1 MSKHLN
7 DLSAVYLSQIAEEKK
22 CNATAEGTDCPEHG
36 DKACP
41 TVEEDCGCEH
51 EMKDKKKKKVVEGA
65 AALPVAKMT
74 VQAGNKD
81 FRASTEKDA
90 NKREKLE
97 TQARTIRTTVD
108 MDAFKKRKGVRT
120 EGFSN
125 WRNDLIEVVGAD
137 IPSSQ
142 AQKDT
147 EMKTEIGEK
156 KVRNK
161 VVINPPLGEE
171 IKAMGGTILE
181 MMEYDDEFDY
191 ILESVYDEL
200 IEEGF
205 SEDEVEFGIESA
217 LTTLD
222 EGYYDSATETSKS
235 NAANVK
241 TTQFTA
247 KKKTQGSIKDR
258 LKSAAKKAIV
268 GAGRAAARAANTADA
283 VKSAPGRAAKKVS
296 SAVARVKGLAK
307 SGYESERKRPKAV
320 SGTYSGAGVGRKEK
334 IGEDVEQVKE
344 DAKYDRN
351 RKRAAQR
358 AAARN
363 AARDAGKTGAV
374 PGVGYVTPRRE
385 KETYVDSAGVTRHK
399 SGAKNEEV
407 ENIEEV
413 LSGERYKKIM
423 NKPGGTAYSRKVSA
437 DPSKRA
443 TRGGRGG
450 ESDFGAGDR
459 GSGNRARRRAGTYQE
474 YVEDVEQVDEKLNLK
489 KADMGDVV
497 KDFYKS
503 DAPQFK
509 GKSKEKRRQ
518 MAVAA
523 KLTAE
528 RGGKKLGEERKPEV
542 EAQGEKVAEYEKADK
557 YKGIV
562 ARFRKENPG
571 SRQPKKVRGA
581 KPTEGELTQQRIR
594 TANKRISKYGLTS
607 REKKETQA
615 RAKYDSPRD

>member
-7 DLSAVYLSQIAEEKK
+7 DLSAVYLSQIAEETV
-22 CNATAEGTDCPEHG
+22 CPVCGFNPCQCLEGTLDES
-36 DKACP
+36 
-41 TVEEDCGCEH
+41 CGCDH
-51 EMKDKKKKKVVEGA
+51 ETPKSKTQVAQAKAAEKYSGKKLRDLPGRKKVDEGA
-65 AALPVAKMT
+65 VALPVARMIT
-74 VQAGNKD
+74 QSGNKD
-81 FRASTEKDA
+81 VRASKEKDA
-90 NKREKLE
+90 KKREKLE

-108 MDAFKKRKGVRT
+108 MDAFKKTKGMRT
-120 EGFSN
+120 EGFSD

-147 EMKTEIGEK
+147 EMKGEIKDK

-247 KKKTQGSIKDR
+247 KKKAQGSIKDR

-268 GAGRAAARAANTADA
+268 GAGRAVAKAANTADA

-307 SGYESERKRPKAV
+307 SGYESERK
-320 SGTYSGAGVGRKEK
+320 SGDSTYRGKGVGRKEK
-334 IGEDVEQVKE
+334 IGEDVERLDEMPYQVMGSPDGKKE
-344 DAKYDRN
+344 
-351 RKRAAQR
+351 
-358 AAARN
+358 
-363 AARDAGKTGAV
+363 
-374 PGVGYVTPRRE
+374 
-385 KETYVDSAGVTRHK
+385 
-399 SGAKNEEV
+399 
-407 ENIEEV
+407 
-413 LSGERYKKIM
+413 KKIG
-423 NKPGGTAYSRKVSA
+423 KPVKSKKYADARASELADTHKATGGKYRS
-437 DPSKRA
+437 
-443 TRGGRGG
+443 
-450 ESDFGAGDR
+450 
-459 GSGNRARRRAGTYQE
+459 Q

-497 KDFYKS
+497 TDFYKS

-509 GKSKEKRRQ
+509 GKSKEKRRE

-523 KLTAE
+523 KLGAM
-528 RGGKKLGEERKPEV
+528 REEKKPEV
-542 EAQGEKVAEYEKADK
+542 EAQGKKVAGYEKADK

-581 KPTEGELTQQRIR
+581 KPTEGELSQQRIQA
-594 TANKRISKYGLTS
+594 ANKRISKHGLTS

>member
-7 DLSAVYLSQIAEEKK
+7 DLSAVYLSQIAEETV
-22 CNATAEGTDCPEHG
+22 CPVCGFNPCQCLEGTLDES
-36 DKACP
+36 
-41 TVEEDCGCEH
+41 CGCDH
-51 EMKDKKKKKVVEGA
+51 ETPKSKTQVAQAKAAEKYSGKKLRDLPGRKKVDEGA
-65 AALPVAKMT
+65 VALPVARMIT
-74 VQAGNKD
+74 QSGNKD
-81 FRASTEKDA
+81 VRASKEKDA
-90 NKREKLE
+90 KKREKLE

-108 MDAFKKRKGVRT
+108 MDAFKKTKGIRT
-120 EGFSN
+120 EGFSD

-147 EMKTEIGEK
+147 EMKGEIKDK

-247 KKKTQGSIKDR
+247 KKKAQGSIKDR

-268 GAGRAAARAANTADA
+268 GAGRAVAKAANTADA

-307 SGYESERKRPKAV
+307 SGYESERK
-320 SGTYSGAGVGRKEK
+320 SGDSTYRGKGVGRKEK
-334 IGEDVEQVKE
+334 IGEDVERLDEMPYQVMGSPDGKKE
-344 DAKYDRN
+344 
-351 RKRAAQR
+351 
-358 AAARN
+358 
-363 AARDAGKTGAV
+363 
-374 PGVGYVTPRRE
+374 
-385 KETYVDSAGVTRHK
+385 
-399 SGAKNEEV
+399 
-407 ENIEEV
+407 
-413 LSGERYKKIM
+413 KKIG
-423 NKPGGTAYSRKVSA
+423 KPVKSKKYADARASELADTHKATGGKYRS
-437 DPSKRA
+437 
-443 TRGGRGG
+443 
-450 ESDFGAGDR
+450 
-459 GSGNRARRRAGTYQE
+459 Q

-497 KDFYKS
+497 TDFYKS

-509 GKSKEKRRQ
+509 GKSKEKRRE

-523 KLTAE
+523 KLGAM
-528 RGGKKLGEERKPEV
+528 REEKKPEV
-542 EAQGEKVAEYEKADK
+542 EAQGKKVAGYEKADK

-581 KPTEGELTQQRIR
+581 KPTEGELSQQRIQA
-594 TANKRISKYGLTS
+594 ANKRISKHGLTS

>member
-7 DLSAVYLSQIAEEKK
+7 DLSAVYLSQIAEETV
-22 CNATAEGTDCPEHG
+22 CPVCGFNPCQCLEGTLDES
-36 DKACP
+36 
-41 TVEEDCGCEH
+41 CGCDH
-51 EMKDKKKKKVVEGA
+51 ETPKSKTQVAQAKAAEKYSGKKLRDLPGRKKVDEGA
-65 AALPVAKMT
+65 VALPVARMIT
-74 VQAGNKD
+74 QSGNKD
-81 FRASTEKDA
+81 VRASREKDA
-90 NKREKLE
+90 KKREKLE

-108 MDAFKKRKGVRT
+108 MDAFKKTKGMRT
-120 EGFSN
+120 EGFSD

-147 EMKTEIGEK
+147 EMKGEIKDK

-247 KKKTQGSIKDR
+247 KKKAQGSIKDR

-268 GAGRAAARAANTADA
+268 GAGRAVAKAANTADA

-307 SGYESERKRPKAV
+307 SGYESERK
-320 SGTYSGAGVGRKEK
+320 SGDSTYRGKGVGRKEK
-334 IGEDVEQVKE
+334 IGEDVERLDEMPYQVMGSPDGKKE
-344 DAKYDRN
+344 
-351 RKRAAQR
+351 
-358 AAARN
+358 
-363 AARDAGKTGAV
+363 
-374 PGVGYVTPRRE
+374 
-385 KETYVDSAGVTRHK
+385 
-399 SGAKNEEV
+399 
-407 ENIEEV
+407 
-413 LSGERYKKIM
+413 KKIG
-423 NKPGGTAYSRKVSA
+423 KPVKSKKYADARASELADTHKATGGKYRS
-437 DPSKRA
+437 
-443 TRGGRGG
+443 
-450 ESDFGAGDR
+450 
-459 GSGNRARRRAGTYQE
+459 Q

-497 KDFYKS
+497 TDFYKS

-509 GKSKEKRRQ
+509 GKSKEKRRE

-523 KLTAE
+523 KLGAM
-528 RGGKKLGEERKPEV
+528 REEKKPEV
-542 EAQGEKVAEYEKADK
+542 EAQGKKVAGYEKADK

-581 KPTEGELTQQRIR
+581 KPTEGELSQQRIQA
-594 TANKRISKYGLTS
+594 ANKRISKHGLTS

>member
-7 DLSAVYLSQIAEEKK
+7 DLSAVYLSQIAEETV
-22 CNATAEGTDCPEHG
+22 CPVCGFNPCQCLEGTLNES
-36 DKACP
+36 
-41 TVEEDCGCEH
+41 CGCDHSEP
-51 EMKDKKKKKVVEGA
+51 KTKKKKKVVEGA

-147 EMKTEIGEK
+147 EMKTEIGKK
-156 KVRNK
+156 KVRNI

-283 VKSAPGRAAKKVS
+283 VKSAPGRTAKKVS

-307 SGYESERKRPKAV
+307 SGYESERK
-320 SGTYSGAGVGRKEK
+320 SGDSTYRGKGVGRKEK

-363 AARDAGKTGAV
+363 AARDAGQTGAV

-385 KETYVDSAGVTRHK
+385 RETYVDSAGTTRHK
-399 SGAKNEEV
+399 SGAKMEEV
-407 ENIEEV
+407 EH
-413 LSGERYKKIM
+413 L
-423 NKPGGTAYSRKVSA
+423 
-437 DPSKRA
+437 
-443 TRGGRGG
+443 
-450 ESDFGAGDR
+450 
-459 GSGNRARRRAGTYQE
+459 
-474 YVEDVEQVDEKLNLK
+474 DEKLNLK

>member
-7 DLSAVYLSQIAEEKK
+7 DLSAVYLSQIAEETV
-22 CNATAEGTDCPEHG
+22 CPVCGFNPCQCLEGTLDES
-36 DKACP
+36 
-41 TVEEDCGCEH
+41 CGCDH
-51 EMKDKKKKKVVEGA
+51 ETPKSKTQVAQAKAAEKYSGKKLRDLPGRKKVDEGA
-65 AALPVAKMT
+65 VALPVARMIT
-74 VQAGNKD
+74 QSGNKD
-81 FRASTEKDA
+81 VRASKEKDA
-90 NKREKLE
+90 KKREKLE

-108 MDAFKKRKGVRT
+108 MDAFKKTKGMRT
-120 EGFSN
+120 EGFSD

-147 EMKTEIGEK
+147 EMKGEIKDK

-247 KKKTQGSIKDR
+247 KKKAQGSIKDR

-268 GAGRAAARAANTADA
+268 GAGRAVAKAANTADA

-307 SGYESERKRPKAV
+307 SGYESERK
-320 SGTYSGAGVGRKEK
+320 SGDTTYRGKGVGRKEK
-334 IGEDVEQVKE
+334 IG
-344 DAKYDRN
+344 
-351 RKRAAQR
+351 
-358 AAARN
+358 
-363 AARDAGKTGAV
+363 
-374 PGVGYVTPRRE
+374 
-385 KETYVDSAGVTRHK
+385 
-399 SGAKNEEV
+399 
-407 ENIEEV
+407 
-413 LSGERYKKIM
+413 
-423 NKPGGTAYSRKVSA
+423 
-437 DPSKRA
+437 
-443 TRGGRGG
+443 
-450 ESDFGAGDR
+450 
-459 GSGNRARRRAGTYQE
+459 
-474 YVEDVEQVDEKLNLK
+474 EDVEQVDEKLNLK

-509 GKSKEKRRQ
+509 GKSKEKRRE

-523 KLTAE
+523 KLGAM
-528 RGGKKLGEERKPEV
+528 REEKKPEV
-542 EAQGEKVAEYEKADK
+542 EAQGKKVAEYEKADK

-581 KPTEGELTQQRIR
+581 KPTEGELSQQRIQA
-594 TANKRISKYGLTS
+594 ANKRISKHGLTS

>member
-7 DLSAVYLSQIAEEKK
+7 DLSAVYLSQIAEETV
-22 CNATAEGTDCPEHG
+22 CPVCGFNPCQCLEGTLNES
-36 DKACP
+36 
-41 TVEEDCGCEH
+41 CGCDHSEP
-51 EMKDKKKKKVVEGA
+51 KTKKKKKVVEGA

-74 VQAGNKD
+74 AQAGNKD
-81 FRASTEKDA
+81 FLASTEKDV

-296 SAVARVKGLAK
+296 SAVERVKGLAK

-334 IGEDVEQVKE
+334 IGEDVEQIEERSIQMQRRVDRYLGRDKAKAKE
-344 DAKYDRN
+344 
-351 RKRAAQR
+351 RKDNVGRIRQGREEIASSIARLSNSPGGVPASVARQAEKVGVRKDHFKGAARAAL
-358 AAARN
+358 
-363 AARDAGKTGAV
+363 
-374 PGVGYVTPRRE
+374 
-385 KETYVDSAGVTRHK
+385 
-399 SGAKNEEV
+399 KNSFEPE
-407 ENIEEV
+407 
-413 LSGERYKKIM
+413 GEL
-423 NKPGGTAYSRKVSA
+423 
-437 DPSKRA
+437 
-443 TRGGRGG
+443 
-450 ESDFGAGDR
+450 
-459 GSGNRARRRAGTYQE
+459 
-474 YVEDVEQVDEKLNLK
+474 VDEKLNLK

-523 KLTAE
+523 KLEAE
-528 RGGKKLGEERKPEV
+528 RGPQVKEGLKHREVDTGKVVDKAEVGKTYYPEGPRKKTSVAVKKSVKEARDPAK

>member
-1 MSKHLN
+1 VKMSKHLN
-7 DLSAVYLSQIAEEKK
+7 DLSAVYLSQIAEETV
-22 CNATAEGTDCPEHG
+22 CPVCGFNPCQCLEGTLDES
-36 DKACP
+36 
-41 TVEEDCGCEH
+41 CGCDH
-51 EMKDKKKKKVVEGA
+51 ETPKSKTQVAQAKAAEKYSGKKLRDLPGRKKVDEGA
-65 AALPVAKMT
+65 VALPVARMIT
-74 VQAGNKD
+74 QSGNKD
-81 FRASTEKDA
+81 VRASKEKDA
-90 NKREKLE
+90 KKREKLE

-108 MDAFKKRKGVRT
+108 MDAFKKTKGMRT
-120 EGFSN
+120 EGFSD

-147 EMKTEIGEK
+147 EMKGEIKDK

-247 KKKTQGSIKDR
+247 KKKAQGSIKDR

-268 GAGRAAARAANTADA
+268 GAGRAVAKAANTADA

-307 SGYESERKRPKAV
+307 SGYESERK
-320 SGTYSGAGVGRKEK
+320 SGDSTYRGKGVGRKEK
-334 IGEDVEQVKE
+334 IGEDVERLDEMPYQVMGSPDGKKE
-344 DAKYDRN
+344 
-351 RKRAAQR
+351 
-358 AAARN
+358 
-363 AARDAGKTGAV
+363 
-374 PGVGYVTPRRE
+374 
-385 KETYVDSAGVTRHK
+385 
-399 SGAKNEEV
+399 
-407 ENIEEV
+407 
-413 LSGERYKKIM
+413 KKIG
-423 NKPGGTAYSRKVSA
+423 KPVKSKKYADARASELADTHKATGGKYRS
-437 DPSKRA
+437 
-443 TRGGRGG
+443 
-450 ESDFGAGDR
+450 
-459 GSGNRARRRAGTYQE
+459 Q

-497 KDFYKS
+497 TDFYKS

-509 GKSKEKRRQ
+509 GKSKEKRRE

-523 KLTAE
+523 KLGAM
-528 RGGKKLGEERKPEV
+528 REEKKPEV
-542 EAQGEKVAEYEKADK
+542 EAQGKKVAGYEKADK

-581 KPTEGELTQQRIR
+581 KPTEGELSQQRIQA
-594 TANKRISKYGLTS
+594 ANKRISKHGLTS

>member
-7 DLSAVYLSQIAEEKK
+7 DLSAVYLSQIAEETV
-22 CNATAEGTDCPEHG
+22 CPVCGFNPCQCLEGTLNES
-36 DKACP
+36 
-41 TVEEDCGCEH
+41 CGCDHSEP
-51 EMKDKKKKKVVEGA
+51 KTKKKKKVVEGA

-74 VQAGNKD
+74 AQAGNKD
-81 FRASTEKDA
+81 FLASTEKDV

-283 VKSAPGRAAKKVS
+283 VKSAPERAAKKVS
-296 SAVARVKGLAK
+296 SAVERVKGLAK
-307 SGYESERKRPKAV
+307 SGYESERK
-320 SGTYSGAGVGRKEK
+320 SGDTTYRGKGVGRKEK

-363 AARDAGKTGAV
+363 AARDAGQTGAV

-385 KETYVDSAGVTRHK
+385 RETYVDSAGTTRHK
-399 SGAKNEEV
+399 SGAKMEEV
-407 ENIEEV
+407 EH
-413 LSGERYKKIM
+413 L
-423 NKPGGTAYSRKVSA
+423 
-437 DPSKRA
+437 
-443 TRGGRGG
+443 
-450 ESDFGAGDR
+450 
-459 GSGNRARRRAGTYQE
+459 
-474 YVEDVEQVDEKLNLK
+474 DEKLNLK

>member
-7 DLSAVYLSQIAEEKK
+7 DLSAVYLSQIAEETV
-22 CNATAEGTDCPEHG
+22 CPVCGFNPCQCLEGTLNES
-36 DKACP
+36 
-41 TVEEDCGCEH
+41 CGCDHSEP
-51 EMKDKKKKKVVEGA
+51 KTKKKKKVVEGA

-74 VQAGNKD
+74 AQAGNKD
-81 FRASTEKDA
+81 FLASTEKDA

-142 AQKDT
+142 AQKDA

-307 SGYESERKRPKAV
+307 SGYESERK
-320 SGTYSGAGVGRKEK
+320 SGDTTYRGKGVGRKEK

-363 AARDAGKTGAV
+363 AARDAGQTGAV

-385 KETYVDSAGVTRHK
+385 RETYVDSAGTTRHK
-399 SGAKNEEV
+399 SGAKMEEV
-407 ENIEEV
+407 EHLDEMPFQVMGSPDGGKE
-413 LSGERYKKIM
+413 KKIG
-423 NKPGGTAYSRKVSA
+423 KPVKSKKYA
-437 DPSKRA
+437 DARAAELADTHRA
-443 TRGGRGG
+443 TGGKYR
-450 ESDFGAGDR
+450 S
-459 GSGNRARRRAGTYQE
+459 Q

-509 GKSKEKRRQ
+509 GKSKRKRQQ

>member
-7 DLSAVYLSQIAEEKK
+7 DLSAVYLSQIAEETV
-22 CNATAEGTDCPEHG
+22 CPVCGFNPCQCLEGTLNES
-36 DKACP
+36 
-41 TVEEDCGCEH
+41 CGCDHSEP
-51 EMKDKKKKKVVEGA
+51 KTKKKKKVVEGA

-81 FRASTEKDA
+81 FRASKEKDA

-235 NAANVK
+235 NAADVK

-296 SAVARVKGLAK
+296 SAVERVKGLAK
-307 SGYESERKRPKAV
+307 SGYESERK
-320 SGTYSGAGVGRKEK
+320 SGDTTYRGKGVGRKEK
-334 IGEDVEQVKE
+334 IG
-344 DAKYDRN
+344 
-351 RKRAAQR
+351 
-358 AAARN
+358 
-363 AARDAGKTGAV
+363 
-374 PGVGYVTPRRE
+374 
-385 KETYVDSAGVTRHK
+385 
-399 SGAKNEEV
+399 
-407 ENIEEV
+407 
-413 LSGERYKKIM
+413 
-423 NKPGGTAYSRKVSA
+423 
-437 DPSKRA
+437 
-443 TRGGRGG
+443 
-450 ESDFGAGDR
+450 
-459 GSGNRARRRAGTYQE
+459 
-474 YVEDVEQVDEKLNLK
+474 EDVEQVDEKLNLK

-528 RGGKKLGEERKPEV
+528 RGDEKLGEERKPEV
-542 EAQGEKVAEYEKADK
+542 EAQGKKVAEYEKADK

-571 SRQPKKVRGA
+571 SRQPKKVPGA

>member
-7 DLSAVYLSQIAEEKK
+7 DLSAVYLSQIAEETV
-22 CNATAEGTDCPEHG
+22 CPVCGFNPCQCLEGTLNES
-36 DKACP
+36 
-41 TVEEDCGCEH
+41 CGCDHSEP
-51 EMKDKKKKKVVEGA
+51 KTKKKKKVVEGA

-307 SGYESERKRPKAV
+307 SGYESERK
-320 SGTYSGAGVGRKEK
+320 SGDSTYRGKGVGRKEK

-363 AARDAGKTGAV
+363 AARDAGQTGAV

-385 KETYVDSAGVTRHK
+385 RETYVDSAGTTRHK
-399 SGAKNEEV
+399 SGAKMEEV
-407 ENIEEV
+407 EH
-413 LSGERYKKIM
+413 L
-423 NKPGGTAYSRKVSA
+423 
-437 DPSKRA
+437 
-443 TRGGRGG
+443 
-450 ESDFGAGDR
+450 
-459 GSGNRARRRAGTYQE
+459 
-474 YVEDVEQVDEKLNLK
+474 DEKLNLK

-571 SRQPKKVRGA
+571 SRQPQKVRGA

>member
-7 DLSAVYLSQIAEEKK
+7 DLSAVYLSQIAEETV
-22 CNATAEGTDCPEHG
+22 CPVCGFNPCQCLEGTLDES
-36 DKACP
+36 
-41 TVEEDCGCEH
+41 CGCDH
-51 EMKDKKKKKVVEGA
+51 ETPKNKTQVAQAKAAEKYSGKKLRDLPGRKKVDEGA
-65 AALPVAKMT
+65 VALPVARMIT
-74 VQAGNKD
+74 QSGNKD
-81 FRASTEKDA
+81 VRASKEKDA
-90 NKREKLE
+90 KKREKLE

-108 MDAFKKRKGVRT
+108 MDAFKKTKGMRT
-120 EGFSN
+120 EGFSD

-147 EMKTEIGEK
+147 EMKGEIKDK

-247 KKKTQGSIKDR
+247 KKKAQGSIKDR

-268 GAGRAAARAANTADA
+268 GAGRAVAKAANTADA

-307 SGYESERKRPKAV
+307 SGYESERK
-320 SGTYSGAGVGRKEK
+320 SGDTTYRGKGVGRKEK
-334 IGEDVEQVKE
+334 IG
-344 DAKYDRN
+344 
-351 RKRAAQR
+351 
-358 AAARN
+358 
-363 AARDAGKTGAV
+363 
-374 PGVGYVTPRRE
+374 
-385 KETYVDSAGVTRHK
+385 
-399 SGAKNEEV
+399 
-407 ENIEEV
+407 
-413 LSGERYKKIM
+413 
-423 NKPGGTAYSRKVSA
+423 
-437 DPSKRA
+437 
-443 TRGGRGG
+443 
-450 ESDFGAGDR
+450 
-459 GSGNRARRRAGTYQE
+459 
-474 YVEDVEQVDEKLNLK
+474 EDVEQVDEKLNLK

-509 GKSKEKRRQ
+509 GKSKEKRRE

-523 KLTAE
+523 KLGAM
-528 RGGKKLGEERKPEV
+528 REEKKPEV
-542 EAQGEKVAEYEKADK
+542 EAQGKKVAEYEKADK

-581 KPTEGELTQQRIR
+581 KPTEGELSQQRIQA
-594 TANKRISKYGLTS
+594 ANKRISKHGLTS

>member
-7 DLSAVYLSQIAEEKK
+7 DLSAVYLSQIAEETV
-22 CNATAEGTDCPEHG
+22 CPVCGFNPCQCLEGTLDES
-36 DKACP
+36 
-41 TVEEDCGCEH
+41 CGCDH
-51 EMKDKKKKKVVEGA
+51 ETPKNKTQVAQAKAAEKYSGKKLRDLPGRKKVDEGA
-65 AALPVAKMT
+65 VALPVARMIT
-74 VQAGNKD
+74 QSGNKD
-81 FRASTEKDA
+81 VRASKEKDA
-90 NKREKLE
+90 KKREKLE

-120 EGFSN
+120 EGFSD
-125 WRNDLIEVVGAD
+125 WRGDLIEVIDNSFDV
-137 IPSSQ
+137 PSSQ

-147 EMKTEIGEK
+147 EMKGEIKDK

-241 TTQFTA
+241 TTQFAA
-247 KKKTQGSIKDR
+247 KKKAKGSIKDR
-258 LKSAAKKAIV
+258 LKSAAKRAIV

-320 SGTYSGAGVGRKEK
+320 SGTYSGVGVGRKEK
-334 IGEDVEQVKE
+334 IG
-344 DAKYDRN
+344 
-351 RKRAAQR
+351 
-358 AAARN
+358 
-363 AARDAGKTGAV
+363 
-374 PGVGYVTPRRE
+374 
-385 KETYVDSAGVTRHK
+385 
-399 SGAKNEEV
+399 
-407 ENIEEV
+407 
-413 LSGERYKKIM
+413 
-423 NKPGGTAYSRKVSA
+423 
-437 DPSKRA
+437 
-443 TRGGRGG
+443 
-450 ESDFGAGDR
+450 
-459 GSGNRARRRAGTYQE
+459 
-474 YVEDVEQVDEKLNLK
+474 EDVEQVDEKLNLK

-497 KDFYKS
+497 TDFYKS

-509 GKSKEKRRQ
+509 GKAKEKRRE

-523 KLTAE
+523 KLGAM
-528 RGGKKLGEERKPEV
+528 REEKKPEV
-542 EAQGEKVAEYEKADK
+542 EAQGKKVAGYEKADK

-581 KPTEGELTQQRIR
+581 KPTEGELNQQRIQA
-594 TANKRISKYGLTS
+594 ANKRISKHGLTS

-615 RAKYDSPRD
+615 RAKYDSSRD

>member
-1 MSKHLN
+1 M
-7 DLSAVYLSQIAEEKK
+7 
-22 CNATAEGTDCPEHG
+22 TA
-36 DKACP
+36 
-41 TVEEDCGCEH
+41 
-51 EMKDKKKKKVVEGA
+51 
-65 AALPVAKMT
+65 
-74 VQAGNKD
+74 QAGNKD
-81 FRASTEKDA
+81 FLASTEKDV

-296 SAVARVKGLAK
+296 SAVERVKGLAK

-334 IGEDVEQVKE
+334 IGEDVEQIEERSIQMQRRVDRYLGRDKAKAKE
-344 DAKYDRN
+344 
-351 RKRAAQR
+351 RKDNVGRIRQGREEIASSIARLSNSPGGVPASVARQAEKVGVRKDHFKGAARAAL
-358 AAARN
+358 
-363 AARDAGKTGAV
+363 
-374 PGVGYVTPRRE
+374 
-385 KETYVDSAGVTRHK
+385 
-399 SGAKNEEV
+399 KNSFEPE
-407 ENIEEV
+407 
-413 LSGERYKKIM
+413 GEL
-423 NKPGGTAYSRKVSA
+423 
-437 DPSKRA
+437 
-443 TRGGRGG
+443 
-450 ESDFGAGDR
+450 
-459 GSGNRARRRAGTYQE
+459 
-474 YVEDVEQVDEKLNLK
+474 VDEKLNLK

-509 GKSKEKRRQ
+509 GKSKKKRRQ

-528 RGGKKLGEERKPEV
+528 RGDEKLGEERKPEV
-542 EAQGEKVAEYEKADK
+542 EAQGKKVAEYEKADK

>member
-81 FRASTEKDA
+81 FRASTEKDV

-296 SAVARVKGLAK
+296 SAVERVKGLAK
-307 SGYESERKRPKAV
+307 SGYESERK
-320 SGTYSGAGVGRKEK
+320 SGDTTYRGKGVGRKEK
-334 IGEDVEQVKE
+334 IG
-344 DAKYDRN
+344 
-351 RKRAAQR
+351 
-358 AAARN
+358 
-363 AARDAGKTGAV
+363 
-374 PGVGYVTPRRE
+374 
-385 KETYVDSAGVTRHK
+385 
-399 SGAKNEEV
+399 
-407 ENIEEV
+407 
-413 LSGERYKKIM
+413 
-423 NKPGGTAYSRKVSA
+423 
-437 DPSKRA
+437 
-443 TRGGRGG
+443 
-450 ESDFGAGDR
+450 
-459 GSGNRARRRAGTYQE
+459 
-474 YVEDVEQVDEKLNLK
+474 EDVEQVDEKLNLK

>member
-7 DLSAVYLSQIAEEKK
+7 DLSAVYLSQIAEETV
-22 CNATAEGTDCPEHG
+22 CPVCGFNPCQCLEGTLNES
-36 DKACP
+36 
-41 TVEEDCGCEH
+41 CGCDHSEP
-51 EMKDKKKKKVVEGA
+51 KTKKKKKVVEGA

-81 FRASTEKDA
+81 FRASKEKDA

-296 SAVARVKGLAK
+296 SAVERVKGLAK

-363 AARDAGKTGAV
+363 AARDAGQTGAV

-385 KETYVDSAGVTRHK
+385 SETYVDSAGTTRHK
-399 SGAKNEEV
+399 SGAKMEEV
-407 ENIEEV
+407 EH
-413 LSGERYKKIM
+413 L
-423 NKPGGTAYSRKVSA
+423 
-437 DPSKRA
+437 
-443 TRGGRGG
+443 
-450 ESDFGAGDR
+450 
-459 GSGNRARRRAGTYQE
+459 
-474 YVEDVEQVDEKLNLK
+474 DEKLNLK

-528 RGGKKLGEERKPEV
+528 RGDEKLGEERKPEV
-542 EAQGEKVAEYEKADK
+542 EAQGKKVAEYEKADK

-562 ARFRKENPG
+562 ARFRKEHPG
-571 SRQPKKVRGA
+571 SRQEPKEKGR

>member
-7 DLSAVYLSQIAEEKK
+7 DLSAVYLSQIAEETV
-22 CNATAEGTDCPEHG
+22 CPVCGFNPCQCLEGTLNES
-36 DKACP
+36 
-41 TVEEDCGCEH
+41 CGCDHSEP
-51 EMKDKKKKKVVEGA
+51 KTKKKKKVVEGA

-74 VQAGNKD
+74 AQASNKD
-81 FRASTEKDA
+81 FRASTEKDV

-296 SAVARVKGLAK
+296 SAVERVKGLAK

-334 IGEDVEQVKE
+334 IGEDVEQIEERSIQMQRRVDRYLGRDKAKAKE
-344 DAKYDRN
+344 
-351 RKRAAQR
+351 RKDNVGRIRQGREEIASSIARLSNSPGGVPASVARQAEKVGVRKDHFKGAARAAL
-358 AAARN
+358 
-363 AARDAGKTGAV
+363 
-374 PGVGYVTPRRE
+374 
-385 KETYVDSAGVTRHK
+385 
-399 SGAKNEEV
+399 KNSFEPE
-407 ENIEEV
+407 
-413 LSGERYKKIM
+413 GEL
-423 NKPGGTAYSRKVSA
+423 
-437 DPSKRA
+437 
-443 TRGGRGG
+443 
-450 ESDFGAGDR
+450 
-459 GSGNRARRRAGTYQE
+459 
-474 YVEDVEQVDEKLNLK
+474 VDEKLNLK

-503 DAPQFK
+503 DAPQFR

-528 RGGKKLGEERKPEV
+528 RGDEKLGEERKPEV
-542 EAQGEKVAEYEKADK
+542 EAQGKKVAEYEKADK